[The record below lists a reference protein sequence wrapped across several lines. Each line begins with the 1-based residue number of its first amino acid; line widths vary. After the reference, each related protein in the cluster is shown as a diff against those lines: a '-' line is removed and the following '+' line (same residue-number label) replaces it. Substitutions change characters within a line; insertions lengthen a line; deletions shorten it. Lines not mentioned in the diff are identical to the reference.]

1 MNRVDIEACAL
12 WFVFLF
18 SCCCLNF
25 RHCYH
30 YDEYIL
36 HNVIF
41 LCFVDFVSL
50 IIIIIA
56 VVIVAIIIVIV
67 IAIVVIIITITI
79 NLMINQPS
87 SGLGKN

>member
-1 MNRVDIEACAL
+1 MLYGSCFYLV
-12 WFVFLF
+12 VFF
-18 SCCCLNF
+18 KKI

-36 HNVIF
+36 HNVFF